1 MKTIEI
7 TYLGRRMGK
16 GSRLIYAYSFYG
28 EEKTRY
34 YKEPIVPAKIGERW
48 KVTEIDDKGSIHVR
62 GEHRPVCL
70 DSFHGSD
77 AKIAEWEALDAAHA
91 QEAGEQR
98 AASKLAKRK
107 SQFEAYMEPLERMFD
122 SLQTVNERHYFI
134 NAVTKQLLRRRVP

>member
-7 TYLGRRMGK
+7 TYLGRRVGK

-70 DSFHGSD
+70 DSFHGSET
-77 AKIAEWEALDAAHA
+77 KIAEWEATDAAHS
-91 QEAGEQR
+91 QEAREQR
-98 AASKLAKRK
+98 AAKKLAKRK
-107 SQFEAYMEPLERMFD
+107 SQFEVMMEPLERMYD
-122 SLQTVNERHYFI
+122 ALDTMSDRHYFLH
-134 NAVTKQLLRRRVP
+134 AVQNQLLRRRVP